1 MKNSLIICLLCL
13 TVKASSIE
21 PVSYASV
28 EKFSGLWYEIART
41 SNSYQEEC
49 VASSVEYVLENVNEY
64 KVFNRCFKEEIGG
77 ELIEYKGSA
86 KPFIGNNISKLKM
99 TYYWIFTNEYA
110 IYYLND
116 DYTSALVADENF
128 EQVWIMSRT
137 PKMQKNT
144 LNEIEKIISSQIN
157 LKKLIYTSQDEKGRY
172 K

>member
-1 MKNSLIICLLCL
+1 MKNLMIICLLCL
-13 TVKASSIE
+13 SVKASSLE
-21 PVSYASV
+21 PVSYASIK
-28 EKFSGLWYEIART
+28 KFSGLWYEIART

-49 VASSVEYVLENVNEY
+49 VASSVEYVLESPNEY
-64 KVFNRCFKEEIGG
+64 RVFNRCFKRKIGG

-86 KPFIGNNISKLKM
+86 KPSNGNNISRLKM

-137 PKMQKNT
+137 PQMKKHT
-144 LNEIEKIISSQIN
+144 LNKIEEILSSQIDLN
-157 LKKLIYTSQDEKGRY
+157 KLIYTPQDKQGRY

>member
-1 MKNSLIICLLCL
+1 ML
-13 TVKASSIE
+13 
-21 PVSYASV
+21 
-28 EKFSGLWYEIART
+28 G
-41 SNSYQEEC
+41 
-49 VASSVEYVLENVNEY
+49 
-64 KVFNRCFKEEIGG
+64 
-77 ELIEYKGSA
+77 
-86 KPFIGNNISKLKM
+86 
-99 TYYWIFTNEYA
+99 
-110 IYYLND
+110 YLND